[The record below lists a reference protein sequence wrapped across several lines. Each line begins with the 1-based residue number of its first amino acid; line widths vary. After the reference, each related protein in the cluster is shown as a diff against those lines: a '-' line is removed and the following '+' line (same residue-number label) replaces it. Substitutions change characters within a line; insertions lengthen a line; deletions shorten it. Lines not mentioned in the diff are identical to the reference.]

1 MKRTVGLLL
10 LALSVAAVAAL
21 PASATALAPGRMY
34 GDVID
39 WGSDYYGTGAYA
51 THRQNYTPQAG
62 SLPTG
67 RVVGFEQRTL
77 FYLQALYIAP
87 VSDSNYG
94 DVPADLYNNGSNP
107 EFTGLIYDMR
117 VVDKEDGADVISGKV
132 YPYRIYYLAGGL
144 AFPDMYTGGR
154 ADLYSDSSTT
164 HSVTA
169 GPAGWVATAG
179 QTGTF
184 DPTVVRDTYAT
195 FSDGLMEAS
204 LTFLPQGLSP
214 NGSTYVMAQK
224 FYGPVPPGGHKQVN
238 ETEGF
243 VYADLVYNGT
253 GMPWAMINWN
263 DGTTDASGNPM
274 VSNVRFKA
282 QYVLPGPFGWNAQS
296 NDPLEFKPI
305 PEPASMLLLGSSL
318 LGLIPVIRR
327 KK

>member
-1 MKRTVGLLL
+1 MKRSVVLVL
-10 LALSVAAVAAL
+10 LALIVAAVAAL

-39 WGSDYYGTGAYA
+39 WGSDFYGTSDYA
-51 THRQNYTPQAG
+51 TTRDTWTVQTGGIAAG
-62 SLPTG
+62 RT
-67 RVVGFEQRTL
+67 VGAEQRTI

-87 VSDSNYG
+87 VADSAYG
-94 DVPADLYNNGSNP
+94 TVPATLFNNGSNP
-107 EFTGLIYDMR
+107 EFTGLIYDMV

-144 AFPDMYTGGR
+144 AWPDMYTGGR

-164 HSVTA
+164 HVVTTGPSAWTAVA
-169 GPAGWVATAG
+169 GSAGAI
-179 QTGTF
+179 
-184 DPTVVRDTYAT
+184 DPTVVRDTYPT

-204 LTFLPQGLSP
+204 LTFLPLGTSP

-224 FYGPVPPGGHKQVN
+224 FYGPVPVGGHAQVN
-238 ETEGF
+238 ETEGW

-253 GMPWAMINWN
+253 GIPWATIDWA
-263 DGTTDASGNPM
+263 DGSLIS
-274 VSNVRFKA
+274 SNVRFKA
-282 QYVLPGPFGWNAQS
+282 QYVIPGPFGWAAQS
-296 NDPLEFKPI
+296 NDPLEFKPV
-305 PEPASMLLLGSSL
+305 PEPATMLLLGSSL

>member
-1 MKRTVGLLL
+1 MKRSVGLLL
-10 LALSVAAVAAL
+10 LALIVAVVAAL

-39 WGSDYYGTGAYA
+39 WGSDFSGTAAY
-51 THRQNYTPQAG
+51 TTGRSTWTPQPA

-67 RVVGFEQRTL
+67 RLVGFEQRTL

-87 VSDSNYG
+87 VADNNYG
-94 DVPADLYNNGSNP
+94 DVPSQLFNNGSNP
-107 EFTGLIYDMR
+107 EFTGLIYDLQ
-117 VVDKEDGADVISGKV
+117 VVDKQDGVDNISGKL
-132 YPYRIYYLAGGL
+132 YPYRIYYLAGGQ
-144 AFPDMYTGGR
+144 AWPDMYTGGR

-169 GPAGWVATAG
+169 GPAGWTAVNG

-204 LTFLPQGLSP
+204 LSFLPQGTSP

-224 FYGPVPPGGHKQVN
+224 FYGPVPAGGHAQVN
-238 ETEGF
+238 QTEGW

-253 GMPWAMINWN
+253 GIPWATIDWK
-263 DGTTDASGNPM
+263 DGSNIL
-274 VSNVRFKA
+274 SNVRFKA
-282 QYVLPGPFGWNAQS
+282 QYVIPGPFGWNAQS
-296 NDPLEFKPI
+296 NDPLEFKPV

-327 KK
+327 RK